1 MRPTCNQN
9 SSIWLANSM
18 ADQAETAAVGD
29 LPPAPSPAIASCV
42 RRKLVQS
49 TLFPVT
55 QKEQILRDDDC
66 KGEEED
72 DGNED
77 DEEEEDWGSSSK
89 KRKVN
94 SSKKKAN
101 NSNSRTTPRSRAS
114 KKVVLNGKEISS
126 KKVDDGDSPVTIKSD
141 FFMKSSEKVN
151 QKKQQDERLSDFSC
165 QENDKPS
172 NSPNKDERTPSKL
185 TRQNGFIVEKPKT
198 KKTTPKKKLANSDL
212 IETLSKKTSSDTMLD
227 GPTLQSIPNLRL
239 EAKMTAQE
247 NSRLFAGKQIHPFF
261 SLHKASKRN
270 QEIIDLE
277 GPCCSSERKNA
288 NLSFNPIHVFDMVE
302 DGSHCLDWKNWSFS
316 EGNLS
321 SINSHLED
329 NLLSLY
335 DQRVNSLQFDDFSRH
350 SFPSIYYSLNSLCVN
365 EWYANSHD
373 IHEIGRRVKLAELI
387 VLHGCLEAEKRQR
400 CYCLTDNAI
409 IKQWCSF
416 MVDVK
421 YGKNKLKK
429 IKNRSSSNWPENC
442 LWTDKY
448 QPRRAAQ
455 ICGNDEAVKFIS
467 QWLYL
472 WHEKGSQS
480 GKSSFHDEQ
489 TVGEDIDY
497 SSHQS
502 DTDSENIDEE
512 TSLKNVLLVMGPVGL
527 KHVNTRFF
535 FSGKSAAI
543 YACAEEQGFQV
554 LEVNA
559 SDWRNGALVK
569 HRFGEA
575 LGSHWLQHKVDNT
588 ASSDK
593 KYLSKSSPE
602 IIEVTKGSEDEVVE
616 LIPLSDE
623 DDPQLICSGNSILDC
638 QNEIKTLILFEDVD
652 ATLSEDHGFLSTIQ
666 QLAQTAKRPMI
677 LTANNY
683 NPILPN
689 NLDRLEVSFKMPSPA
704 ELLGLGHMVCA
715 AEKAEIE
722 PWLINRLIDSC
733 QGDIRKTIMYLQ
745 FWCQGQNSKKGTGS
759 QITYSPLPFD
769 LEAGHEV
776 LPKLIPWGCPSRLSE
791 IVEEEITKSLVMMED
806 RYGLV
811 DIIVEEELNCGKPH
825 ASSRIQSHKLDHIE
839 VKKEAIL
846 SLHSSIYDEDDLLA
860 QPDCNCELSDYS
872 GSPVA
877 FSGSVRRKLGAVI
890 SSDSEEE
897 YLGDNIPTL
906 LGREFG
912 DQKNEMRVV
921 NSTSS
926 PHLFPIGSCC
936 HPTDQL
942 THVEEDKLKHSG
954 STCLENVVYS
964 HMDGVCRSVDM
975 SSVPEPSFV
984 PETEF
989 GDQTDL
995 FSVAVSCSLMEVD
1008 SMSENLLPR
1017 FSSINDAKCC
1027 TPPYENQEM
1036 LSNDSDM
1043 HKKTLKTEEIGDS
1056 NLEHVED
1063 GIRGHQMLDE
1073 CSRVEFS
1080 GAPKTFKTL
1089 KPHQQ
1094 VDFVEETWKR
1104 LRERKTDLQQYVTP
1118 QQKEAFQAL
1127 KVASGMSK
1135 LISEA
1140 DSLVT
1145 LCQSQICD
1153 SLEPSLSPCEESQ
1166 LGSWYD
1172 DHLHMSSI
1180 MAQHGMCF
1188 YAKESLAVGSNR
1200 DSVDRV
1206 DLAWEMLSS
1215 STNAMALGRLLS
1227 VDRKLTGGTEERSE
1241 MSRCSFRRY
1250 KIRRKIDS
1258 CLYNVLESVVPPR
1271 THLALHGDAFHEYLS
1286 SLSKV
1291 SRLEAGR
1298 LAELASKREQRRA
1311 RIARHYLSSGTF
1323 VLSPEDISLLSQY
1336 NSYRKFLPNGDIHGS
1351 DKALS

>member
-1 MRPTCNQN
+1 
-9 SSIWLANSM
+9 M

-55 QKEQILRDDDC
+55 KKEQILRDDEC

-172 NSPNKDERTPSKL
+172 NSPNNERTPSKL

-212 IETLSKKTSSDTMLD
+212 NETLSKKTSSDTMLD

-239 EAKMTAQE
+239 EAKMTTQE

-277 GPCCSSERKNA
+277 DPCCSSERKDA

-302 DGSHCLDWKNWSFS
+302 DGSHCLDWRNWSFS

-350 SFPSIYYSLNSLCVN
+350 SFPSSGLTCQNNISLDKCPITLDEEGEVGRTNCVQ
-365 EWYANSHD
+365 A
-373 IHEIGRRVKLAELI
+373 
-387 VLHGCLEAEKRQR
+387 
-400 CYCLTDNAI
+400 
-409 IKQWCSF
+409 
-416 MVDVK
+416 
-421 YGKNKLKK
+421 
-429 IKNRSSSNWPENC
+429 SSSCVTFGAEWQGKFVQQGSSNRPENC

-448 QPRRAAQ
+448 QPRRAAQFICLQ

-512 TSLKNVLLVMGPVGL
+512 TSLKNVLLVTGPVG
-527 KHVNTRFF
+527 
-535 FSGKSAAI
+535 SGKSAAI

-559 SDWRNGALVK
+559 SDWRSGALVK

-623 DDPQLICSGNSILDC
+623 DDPQLICNGNSILDC

-860 QPDCNCELSDYS
+860 QPDCNLELSDFS

-897 YLGDNIPTL
+897 YLGDNTPTLLGREFGDQKNEIQVRRKLGAVMSSDSEEEYLGDNIPTL

-912 DQKNEMRVV
+912 DQKNEMQVV

-1017 FSSINDAKCC
+1017 LSSIKDGKCC

-1043 HKKTLKTEEIGDS
+1043 HRKTLKTEEIGDS

-1094 VDFVEETWKR
+1094 VDFVEETWRR

-1180 MAQHGMCF
+1180 MAQHGICF

-1250 KIRRKIDS
+1250 RIRRKIDS